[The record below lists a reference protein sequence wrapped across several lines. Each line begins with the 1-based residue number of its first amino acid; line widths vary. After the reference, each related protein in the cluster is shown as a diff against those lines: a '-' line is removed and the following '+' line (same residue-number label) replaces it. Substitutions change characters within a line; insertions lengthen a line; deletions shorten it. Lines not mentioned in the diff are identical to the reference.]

1 MEPFYSLLCF
11 VGLSSACSSS
21 GDLDIVGMLP
31 PEIAVMIL
39 RLLLHP
45 STAIDALV
53 LVTHP
58 KHRLLQRRVSA
69 PQWLT
74 LGASLMLLF
83 FFRRNLDGPSLL
95 SASEVNASWL
105 SLIQSDS
112 LLARRLKRQ
121 KKIVRAQREA
131 RVFAA
136 GYQPLRTPHSTP
148 KPFADRNGRFAVTK
162 PDNGGAQLLAEP
174 LAVNKAVKRKSTSS
188 LQSAKHRFA
197 ADRRVMTTNVM
208 EQLVKKAMR
217 F

>member
-39 RLLLHP
+39 
-45 STAIDALV
+45 
-53 LVTHP
+53 
-58 KHRLLQRRVSA
+58 
-69 PQWLT
+69 
-74 LGASLMLLF
+74 
-83 FFRRNLDGPSLL
+83 RNLDGPSLL